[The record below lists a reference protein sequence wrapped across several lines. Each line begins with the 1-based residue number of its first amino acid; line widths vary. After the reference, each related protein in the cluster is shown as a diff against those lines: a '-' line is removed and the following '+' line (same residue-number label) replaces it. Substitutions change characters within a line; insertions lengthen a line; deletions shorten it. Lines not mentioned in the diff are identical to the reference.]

1 VLEYEISPV
10 AQRQMAYIL
19 GLSEANF
26 GVRASLRYRALIQ
39 AAIEDLANSPTRFG
53 TAHVPELPGGYRTYH
68 LMHSRRRGRKIL
80 VKNPRHII
88 VFRVTGESVLE
99 IVAFLHDRMEIDRRF
114 LGTDV
119 E

>member
-1 VLEYEISPV
+1 VLEYEISPT
-10 AQRQMAYIL
+10 AQRQIAYIL

-39 AAIEDLANSPTRFG
+39 AAIEDLATAPTRNG
-53 TAHVPELPGGYRTYH
+53 TALVPEFPGGYRTYH

-80 VKNPRHII
+80 VKNPRHMI
-88 VFRVTGESVLE
+88 VFRVTDEGVLE
-99 IVAFLHDRMEIDRRF
+99 IVAFLHDRMEVDSRF